1 MAMRCSSG
9 DGLVQRTVRQK
20 LLLVGT
26 DLWVCDGV
34 VFRTTVLELIL
45 LLIRES
51 DIDDV
56 VVFYYLFE

>member
-1 MAMRCSSG
+1 MAMRCSPG

-26 DLWVCDGV
+26 GFWVRVCV
-34 VFRTTVLELIL
+34 VSRTTVLELIL

-51 DIDDV
+51 DIDDLV
-56 VVFYYLFE
+56 VCYCLFE

>member
-1 MAMRCSSG
+1 MAMRCSLG

-26 DLWVCDGV
+26 GFWVRVGV
-34 VFRTTVLELIL
+34 VSRTTVLELIL

-51 DIDDV
+51 DIDDLDV
-56 VVFYYLFE
+56 CYYLFE

>member
-26 DLWVCDGV
+26 DFWVRDGV